1 MIIRSLE
8 CQFGILPNRKFCFYD
23 HFTLIHSDL
32 NSYGKTTLLRLV
44 LYSLGYQIPST
55 KGMNFKETSTRLEI
69 EKNNETYVI
78 KRPVS
83 PMGDIII
90 LETKDGFERQY
101 ILPNQQEEL
110 HAQLF
115 DIQNRDILNNILG
128 VFYIDQEK
136 GWTLLNRGVVIGSNK
151 FSIEAFVRGLDAR
164 DCRSELDELRSI
176 DDELL
181 KYEKIQKIADYQGEL
196 SQAQGDLLAPS
207 YDERANNHLFTLKA
221 EKAVAVEELKT
232 VKSLHKDNASAKEL
246 IESLKLVISYN
257 NEYIPITTDKIV
269 GLDDSIRFSTARF
282 KLLEQKI
289 WELDKEIAKIES
301 PISEEKDLI
310 HDTSNLLKYYTN
322 KLSSI
327 RISSVEIAEAISYL
341 KKEKK
346 RINAEIRRITKE
358 GNKFVY
364 DIYQDILYYSRLL
377 EIRIPLPSSDNN
389 LFTNDLKSYSG
400 AEFHKLVFSYK
411 LAYIKVIRKRFG
423 IFLPII
429 IDSPSGKEVDSANV
443 GKMMLLLEQEFY
455 DHQIVIA
462 SIFNYDLKEYKKI
475 ILHESLLINE
485 NSEEFVSN

>member
-8 CQFGILPNRKFCFYD
+8 CQFGVLPNRKFCFDD
-23 HFTLIHSDL
+23 HFTLIHSDF
-32 NSYGKTTLLRLV
+32 NSWGKTTLLRLV
-44 LYSLGYQIPST
+44 LYALGYQIPST
-55 KGMNFKETSTRLEI
+55 KGINFKETSTRLEI
-69 EKNNETYVI
+69 EKNDETYVI

-90 LETKDGFERQY
+90 LETKDRYERQY
-101 ILPNQQEEL
+101 ILPNQQEDL
-110 HAQLF
+110 HSQLF

-128 VFYIDQEK
+128 IFYIDQEK

-151 FSIEAFVRGLDAR
+151 FSIEAFVRGLDER
-164 DCRSELDELRSI
+164 DCKSELEELRRI

-207 YDERANNHLFTLKA
+207 YDERANNHLFALKA
-221 EKAVAVEELKT
+221 AKAVAVEELKM

-282 KLLEQKI
+282 KLLEQRI
-289 WELDKEIAKIES
+289 CELDKEISKIES
-301 PISEEKDLI
+301 PIVTEKELI
-310 HDTSNLLKYYTN
+310 HDTSNLLEYYTN
-322 KLSSI
+322 KLSSLK
-327 RISSVEIAEAISYL
+327 ISSVEIAEAISYL

-358 GNKFVY
+358 GNRFVY
-364 DIYQDILYYSRLL
+364 DIYQDILKYSRLL
-377 EIRIPLPSSDNN
+377 GIRIPLASSDNN

-411 LAYIKVIRKRFG
+411 LAYIKVIQKRFG
-423 IFLPII
+423 ILLPII
-429 IDSPSGKEVDSANV
+429 IDSPSGKEVDHANV
-443 GKMMLLLEQEFY
+443 GKMMHLLEEEFY
-455 DHQIVIA
+455 DHQIIIA

-485 NSEEFVSN
+485 TSEEFV